1 MIAYIDGKLTYK
13 DPTYVIIDVGGIGYQ
28 IKISLG
34 TYSSLPDGE
43 RCRLHTYLHIKEDAH
58 TLYGFMTAAEKE
70 VFLHLISI
78 SGVGPNTGL
87 MILSS
92 LSVEEV
98 QQAIIREDVRTIQ
111 HVKGIGAKTA
121 QRIILELRDKMK
133 KEVMLTDA
141 GVLPSGAAH
150 NTNRTE
156 ALSALVTLGF
166 AKNVAE
172 KTLDAIIKR
181 EGGSLSVEE
190 LIKFALKSS

>member
-13 DPTYVIIDVGGIGYQ
+13 DPTYVIIDVNGIGYQ
-28 IKISLG
+28 VRISLS

-43 RCRLHTYLHIKEDAH
+43 RCKLHTYLHIKEDAH
-58 TLYGFMTAAEKE
+58 TLYGFTTPAEKDI
-70 VFLHLISI
+70 FLHLISI

-87 MILSS
+87 MIISS
-92 LSVEEV
+92 LSVEEI
-98 QQAIIREDVRTIQ
+98 QQAIVREDVRTIQ
-111 HVKGIGAKTA
+111 QVKGIGTKTA
-121 QRIILELRDKMK
+121 QRIILELKDKIK
-133 KEVMLTDA
+133 KEVMLSDSTPA
-141 GVLPSGAAH
+141 AFAAH
-150 NTNRTE
+150 NTVRSE

-172 KTLDAIIKR
+172 KTLDNIIKR